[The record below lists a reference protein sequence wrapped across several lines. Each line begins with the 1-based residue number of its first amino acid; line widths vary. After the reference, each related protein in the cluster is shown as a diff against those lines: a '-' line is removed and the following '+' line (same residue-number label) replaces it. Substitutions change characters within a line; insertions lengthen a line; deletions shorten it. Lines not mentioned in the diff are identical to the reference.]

1 MAEKNLFIDIFLRL
15 GLEPYIFVLIQ
26 KLARLHP
33 KVVVSG
39 LQLPLKSRDSG
50 IAADTV
56 PFRLLPDPG
65 RSAGSGSKIR
75 IRIADFC
82 RRCVLKNLWYN
93 LNLAG
98 KRHTLND
105 TGPLSHLGR

>member
-39 LQLPLKSRDSG
+39 LHLHKTFKNNNRLMKLSG
-50 IAADTV
+50 IVYSYLDFT
-56 PFRLLPDPG
+56 F
-65 RSAGSGSKIR
+65 SG
-75 IRIADFC
+75 
-82 RRCVLKNLWYN
+82 
-93 LNLAG
+93 
-98 KRHTLND
+98 
-105 TGPLSHLGR
+105 